1 MIGAGTVISP
11 IIKIV
16 TTVAILA
23 AVYFFIVKP
32 TLDTTEAISTGI
44 SESVNDSINDSFG
57 SFSPDVKDDVR
68 EAQKLQKQ
76 AQRDSAEVAD
86 SQLENATKLLNCISE
101 ASGDVNEISACNTKF
116 SP

>member
-32 TLDTTEAISTGI
+32 TLDTTENITH
-44 SESVNDSINDSFG
+44 EVNRSIGKSFDNFG
-57 SFSPDVKDDVR
+57 SFAPDVKDSVR
-68 EAQKLQKQ
+68 EAEKLQQQ
-76 AQRDSAEVAD
+76 ANQASNA
-86 SQLENATKLLNCISE
+86 QLDQANKLLDCIQD
-101 ASGDVNEISACNTKF
+101 AGGDVEQISACNNKF
-116 SP
+116 TP

>member
-32 TLDTTEAISTGI
+32 TLDTTESISTGI
-44 SESVNDSINDSFG
+44 SENIGESFKG
-57 SFSPDVKDDVR
+57 FNNFSPDVKQSVR
-68 EAQKLQKQ
+68 EAEKLQNQ
-76 AQRDSAEVAD
+76 AAQASEA
-86 SQLENATKLLNCISE
+86 QLENASKLLACIQD
-101 ASGDVNEISACNTKF
+101 ASGDVEKISACNSKF
-116 SP
+116 AP

>member
-32 TLDTTEAISTGI
+32 TLDTTEDITK
-44 SESVNDSINDSFG
+44 SVNRGIGKSFDNFG
-57 SFSPDVKDDVR
+57 DFSPDVKDSVR
-68 EAQKLQKQ
+68 QAEKLQQQ
-76 AQRDSAEVAD
+76 AAQASDE
-86 SQLENATKLLNCISE
+86 QLESANKLLDCIQD
-101 ASGDVNEISACNTKF
+101 AGGDVEQISVCNNKF
-116 SP
+116 AP